1 MGKKHRLKKHKRA
14 CRILDENFGEVRRFV
29 VKIKP
34 KCSKATKPNER
45 KATKNSVPK
54 EGLLLLPSQQLQLVL
69 LLLLLLLLPEEGGG
83 AGGQGWW
90 GVQKGILRVVAFISH
105 FWHFF
110 SLVGWINWISVLSE
124 VWKGAEK
131 RGVGWLVGCQRHNL
145 SSYPTQTRSVCPID
159 KLAAVFPRKTEGRW
173 IREGR
178 EKVSYSKFLHIMVS
192 HSLSPGQN
200 FPLLQEKK
208 KVK

>member
-1 MGKKHRLKKHKRA
+1 MRA
-14 CRILDENFGEVRRFV
+14 CRILGENFGEVRMFV

-34 KCSKATKPNER
+34 KRSKATKPNER

-54 EGLLLLPSQQLQLVL
+54 EGLLLLPSQQLQLVLL

-131 RGVGWLVGCQRHNL
+131 RGVGWLVVRGIIYLPIPPRHVQCVLSTNLQQFFLEKQRG
-145 SSYPTQTRSVCPID
+145 D
-159 KLAAVFPRKTEGRW
+159 G
-173 IREGR
+173 
-178 EKVSYSKFLHIMVS
+178 
-192 HSLSPGQN
+192 
-200 FPLLQEKK
+200 
-208 KVK
+208 

>member
-69 LLLLLLLLPEEGGG
+69 LLLLLLLLLPEEGGG

-90 GVQKGILRVVAFISH
+90 GVQKGILRVVAFS
-105 FWHFF
+105 FPTFGTFF
-110 SLVGWINWISVLSE
+110 PWLVGLIGFRSCPKCGRVLRN
-124 VWKGAEK
+124 G
-131 RGVGWLVGCQRHNL
+131 GWLVGCQRHNL
-145 SSYPTQTRSVCPID
+145 FSYPTQTRSVCPID

-178 EKVSYSKFLHIMVS
+178 GKSFL
-192 HSLSPGQN
+192 L
-200 FPLLQEKK
+200 
-208 KVK
+208 